1 MYEKQTRDLISL
13 AVEYL
18 GSQTNSI
25 ETNTKLEQ
33 IEDVLND
40 LNTSEIW
47 NYHVFCIIKS
57 WMYFR

>member
-13 AVEYL
+13 AVDYL

-33 IEDVLND
+33 IEDVLNV
-40 LNTSEIW
+40 LNTSEI
-47 NYHVFCIIKS
+47 
-57 WMYFR
+57 

>member
-1 MYEKQTRDLISL
+1 MYEKQTHDLISL

-18 GSQTNSI
+18 GSHTNSI

-40 LNTSEIW
+40 LNMSEI
-47 NYHVFCIIKS
+47 
-57 WMYFR
+57 